1 MKHQKAFTLLEL
13 MIVVAIVG
21 ILAAIAIPNYQES
34 VKKTRR
40 ADVMGDLLVAANEM
54 ERFFT
59 VNDTY
64 VGATVTTTNDYYT
77 ITLTPDP
84 TASTYTLQAAPTTG
98 EAMVGDECG
107 NFTYTHAGEK
117 DVSGSGSCW

>member
-21 ILAAIAIPNYQES
+21 ILASIAIPSYLES
-34 VKKTRR
+34 VKKARR
-40 ADVMGDLLVAANEM
+40 ADLTGDLLVAANEM

-64 VGATVTTTNDYYT
+64 TGATVATTNEYYT
-77 ITLTPDP
+77 ITIP
-84 TASTYTLQAAPTTG
+84 TQTDSAYTLLATPIAG
-98 EAMVGDECG
+98 GAMDGDACG

-117 DVSGSGSCW
+117 DESGSGSCW